1 MSRVISHV
9 PRLPI
14 LAAGIA
20 AGGTGTE
27 TDVLLERVLAS
38 LDSPQTYTDP
48 EELAGDSAAQRPA
61 MQASVHSCIEFPGP
75 AYGHCMNPVALVG
88 LFLT

>member
-1 MSRVISHV
+1 MSRIISHV

-20 AGGTGTE
+20 AGGTVTE
-27 TDVLLERVLAS
+27 TDVLLEQVLAS

-48 EELAGDSAAQRPA
+48 RRVGRGF
-61 MQASVHSCIEFPGP
+61 CGP
-75 AYGHCMNPVALVG
+75 ASSYSSLGSLLYRIPWAGIWPLHESSSPWSDSS
-88 LFLT
+88 